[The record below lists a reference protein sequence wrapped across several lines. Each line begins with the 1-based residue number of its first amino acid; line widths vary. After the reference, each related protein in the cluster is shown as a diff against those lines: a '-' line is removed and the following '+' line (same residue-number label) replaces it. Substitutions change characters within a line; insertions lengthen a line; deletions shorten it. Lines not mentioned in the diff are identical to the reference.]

1 MSEFWQVFWWIIQ
14 VFFLFA
20 YLIVLFNI
28 VSDLFRD
35 RETNG
40 WVKAIWLIFMLFI
53 PVLTALAYLI
63 FRGQGMAER
72 SMAAQSQAK
81 AHADAY
87 IREVA
92 GGNPAAEI
100 ATAKNLLDSEA
111 ITQEEFEVLKARVL
125 S

>member
-1 MSEFWQVFWWIIQ
+1 MSDFWQVFWWILQ

-35 RETNG
+35 RETG
-40 WVKAIWLIFMLFI
+40 GLVKAIWLIFLLFI

-72 SMAAQSQAK
+72 SIAAHSQAK
-81 AHADAY
+81 AQADAY

-100 ATAKNLLDSEA
+100 ATAKSLLDSGA
-111 ITQEEFEVLKARVL
+111 ITQEEFDTLKARVL
-125 S
+125 G